1 MKQFVVSYY
10 IDHKEHKFGFTFET
24 AFGAIYTARSIFDRH
39 GLATDVMDPE
49 TGEVIAI
56 FDKRM
61 KWVSEEFML
70 ECHMLAVEE
79 MR

>member
-1 MKQFVVSYY
+1 MKQYVVSYY
-10 IDHKEHKFGFTFET
+10 IDHKEHKFGLTFET

-39 GLATDVMDPE
+39 GLATDVMNPE

-61 KWVSEEFML
+61 KWISEEFML